1 MVKRFFGKKDA
12 MYARLFKSQAIFCCY
27 NWGYAGKQLLI
38 RSVHTPFRK
47 QTDKSCLC
55 EKTNDFLRYYVAH
68 NLQLLM
74 VGFIHLN
81 NISVFVALW

>member
-81 NISVFVALW
+81 NISVLVAPW

>member
-1 MVKRFFGKKDA
+1 MSLVKPFFVFFYFFIRDKE
-12 MYARLFKSQAIFCCY
+12 
-27 NWGYAGKQLLI
+27 KQLMI

-55 EKTNDFLRYYVAH
+55 EKTNDFLRYYIAH